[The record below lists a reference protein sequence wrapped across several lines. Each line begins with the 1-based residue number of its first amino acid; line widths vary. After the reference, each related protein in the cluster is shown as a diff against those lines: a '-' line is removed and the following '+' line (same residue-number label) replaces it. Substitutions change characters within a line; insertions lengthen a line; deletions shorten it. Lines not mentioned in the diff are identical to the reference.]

1 MTNNFTKIVAYD
13 EHGNIYTLWDSA
25 TWYGLNKSLET
36 NKEANSNSSPMPEIE
51 TGTFIKMNALSES
64 KNEYGFIYNDYIIWQ
79 NGGWDKVTS
88 LHEEKHKDNI
98 LEDLVELTIFKDDGY
113 ARFPDGDEEETGYY
127 QPILWKGKV
136 WYG

>member
-13 EHGNIYTLWDSA
+13 EHGNIYTLWDSSE
-25 TWYGLNKSLET
+25 YYKPNNPET
-36 NKEANSNSSPMPEIE
+36 NKRMNQNSSPMPELK
-51 TGTFIKMNALSES
+51 TGTFIKLNILSEQ
-64 KNEYGFIYNDYIIWQ
+64 KIEYGFIYNNYIIWQ
-79 NGGWDKVTS
+79 NGGWDEIDCF
-88 LHEEKHKDNI
+88 HEEKHKDNI